1 MIRRILSILS
11 ARLLRSQFSCCVL
24 ADEEE
29 VTTIRSSYWTDNVLY
44 SFVNFPQEKPEEPQD
59 EDDAVFHDTI

>member
-11 ARLLRSQFSCCVL
+11 ALLLLSQFSCCVL
-24 ADEEE
+24 ADGEE

-44 SFVNFPQEKPEEPQD
+44 SFVNFSQEKPEEL
-59 EDDAVFHDTI
+59 EV